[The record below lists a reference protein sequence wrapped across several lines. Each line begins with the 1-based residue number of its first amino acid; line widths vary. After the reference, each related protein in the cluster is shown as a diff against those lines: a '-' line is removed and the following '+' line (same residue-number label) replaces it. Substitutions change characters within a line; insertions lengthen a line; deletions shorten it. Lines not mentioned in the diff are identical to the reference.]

1 MGGPPRDVVRPFPVP
16 QPVLQQV
23 VRPVPGPL
31 KTGVP
36 VPRPA
41 PGKEIVVGVRDN
53 RMRIENEI
61 LKKEISYL
69 ESVKRPSSRRSRR
82 APAAPYGGYGGYGA
96 PMYGTFNPNMAAPMP
111 YGAAYPGFNGYN
123 TLN

>member
-69 ESVKRPSSRRSRR
+69 ESVKRRSSRR

-96 PMYGTFNPNMAAPMP
+96 PMYGTFNPNMAA
-111 YGAAYPGFNGYN
+111 
-123 TLN
+123 